1 MQEHTHGSFAD
12 SRAHADSD
20 PVVSPDDPFASID
33 TTLAHLERACYFA
46 SRELATGLFLAVKMQ
61 RPLFL
66 EGEPGVGKTE
76 LAKATAAL
84 IGTTLVRLQCYEG
97 LDAASALYEWDYP
110 RQIMSL
116 RLAEARGETPSND
129 TLYRGEF
136 LLKRPLLQSLMPDER
151 NPAAR
156 RVLLID
162 EIDRADEPFEA
173 FLLELLSDFQVTI
186 PEYGTIRAEHVPL
199 VIVTSNRTREVH
211 DALKR
216 RCLYQWIGYPER
228 EREMAIVAARASEA
242 ALSVQRAAVEFV
254 HQLRG
259 IDLFK
264 APGIAETIDW
274 CRALAALNVTEL
286 DPQSIETT
294 LGVLL
299 KYQDDL
305 ARVDRAMIDG
315 LLAAPALPE

>member
-1 MQEHTHGSFAD
+1 M
-12 SRAHADSD
+12 
-20 PVVSPDDPFASID
+20 PVDSID
-33 TTLAHLERACYFA
+33 DCIAQLQGQGYFA
-46 SRELATGLFLAVKMQ
+46 SRELATALFLALRMQ

-76 LAKATAAL
+76 LAKAAAGL
-84 IGTTLVRLQCYEG
+84 LGTSLLRLQCYEG
-97 LDAASALYEWDYP
+97 LDTASALYEWDYP
-110 RQIMSL
+110 RQIMAL
-116 RLAEARGETPSND
+116 RLAEAAGEKPRAD
-129 TLYRGEF
+129 TLYRDEF
-136 LLKRPLLQSLMPDER
+136 LLKRPLLQAFLPDPLHAET
-151 NPAAR
+151 P

-173 FLLELLSDFQVTI
+173 FLLELLSDFQVSI
-186 PEYGTIRAEHVPL
+186 PEFGTVRAQVIPL
-199 VIVTSNRTREVH
+199 VIMTSNRTREVH

-216 RCLYQWIGYPER
+216 RCLYQWIGYPDKAR
-228 EREMAIVAARASEA
+228 ELQIVA
-242 ALSVQRAAVEFV
+242 QRAPETAARLQQRAVDFV
-254 HQLRG
+254 HRLRG

-264 APGIAETIDW
+264 APGIAEAIDW

-286 DPQSIETT
+286 DPQSVQDT

-305 ARVDRAMIDG
+305 ARVDMPTIEQ

>member
-1 MQEHTHGSFAD
+1 M
-12 SRAHADSD
+12 
-20 PVVSPDDPFASID
+20 PVDSID
-33 TTLAHLERACYFA
+33 NCIAQLQGQGYFA
-46 SRELATGLFLAVKMQ
+46 SRELATALFLALRMQ

-76 LAKATAAL
+76 LAKAAAGL
-84 IGTTLVRLQCYEG
+84 LGTSLLRLQCYEG
-97 LDAASALYEWDYP
+97 LDTASALYEWDYP
-110 RQIMSL
+110 RQIMAL
-116 RLAEARGETPSND
+116 RLAEAAGEKPRAD
-129 TLYRGEF
+129 TLYRDEF
-136 LLKRPLLQSLMPDER
+136 LLKRPLLQALLPD
-151 NPAAR
+151 PLHSDTP

-173 FLLELLSDFQVTI
+173 FLLELLSDFQVSI
-186 PEYGTIRAEHVPL
+186 PEFGTVRAQVIPL
-199 VIVTSNRTREVH
+199 VIMTSNRTREVH

-216 RCLYQWIGYPER
+216 RCLYQWIGYPDKAR
-228 EREMAIVAARASEA
+228 ELQIVA
-242 ALSVQRAAVEFV
+242 QRAPETSARLQQRAVDFV
-254 HQLRG
+254 HRLRG

-264 APGIAETIDW
+264 APGIAEAIDW

-286 DPQSIETT
+286 DPQSVQDT

-305 ARVDRAMIDG
+305 ARVDTQTIEQ

>member
-1 MQEHTHGSFAD
+1 M
-12 SRAHADSD
+12 
-20 PVVSPDDPFASID
+20 PVDSID
-33 TTLAHLERACYFA
+33 DCIAQLQGQGYFA
-46 SRELATGLFLAVKMQ
+46 SRELATALFLALRMQ

-76 LAKATAAL
+76 LAKAAAGL
-84 IGTTLVRLQCYEG
+84 LGTSLLRLQCYEG
-97 LDAASALYEWDYP
+97 LDTASALYEWDYP
-110 RQIMSL
+110 RQIMAL
-116 RLAEARGETPSND
+116 RLAEAAGEKPRAD
-129 TLYRGEF
+129 TLYRDEF
-136 LLKRPLLQSLMPDER
+136 LLKRPLLQALLPDPLHPET
-151 NPAAR
+151 P

-173 FLLELLSDFQVTI
+173 FLLELLSDFQVSI
-186 PEYGTIRAEHVPL
+186 PEFGTVRAQVIPL
-199 VIVTSNRTREVH
+199 VIMTSNRTREVH

-216 RCLYQWIGYPER
+216 RCLYQWIGYPDKAR
-228 EREMAIVAARASEA
+228 ELQIVA
-242 ALSVQRAAVEFV
+242 QRAPETSARLQQRAVDFV
-254 HQLRG
+254 HRLRG

-264 APGIAETIDW
+264 APGIAEAIDW

-286 DPQSIETT
+286 DPQSVQDT

-305 ARVDRAMIDG
+305 ARVDTQTIEQ

>member
-1 MQEHTHGSFAD
+1 M
-12 SRAHADSD
+12 
-20 PVVSPDDPFASID
+20 PVDSID
-33 TTLAHLERACYFA
+33 NCIAQLQGQGYFA
-46 SRELATGLFLAVKMQ
+46 SRELATALFLALRMQ

-76 LAKATAAL
+76 LAKAAAGL
-84 IGTTLVRLQCYEG
+84 LGTSLLRLQCYEG
-97 LDAASALYEWDYP
+97 LDTASALYEWDYP
-110 RQIMSL
+110 RQIMAL
-116 RLAEARGETPSND
+116 RLAEAAGEKPRAD
-129 TLYRGEF
+129 TLYRDEF
-136 LLKRPLLQSLMPDER
+136 LLKRPLLQALLPD
-151 NPAAR
+151 PACPDTP

-173 FLLELLSDFQVTI
+173 FLLELLSDFQVSI
-186 PEYGTIRAEHVPL
+186 PEFGTVRAQVIPL
-199 VIVTSNRTREVH
+199 VIMTSNRTREVH

-216 RCLYQWIGYPER
+216 RCLYQWIGYPDKTR
-228 EREMAIVAARASEA
+228 ELQIVA
-242 ALSVQRAAVEFV
+242 QRAPETAARLQQRAVDFV
-254 HQLRG
+254 HRLRG

-264 APGIAETIDW
+264 APGIAEAIDW

-286 DPQSIETT
+286 DPQSVQDT

-305 ARVDRAMIDG
+305 ARVDPTTIEQ

>member
-1 MQEHTHGSFAD
+1 M
-12 SRAHADSD
+12 
-20 PVVSPDDPFASID
+20 PVDSID
-33 TTLAHLERACYFA
+33 DCLAQLQGQGYFA
-46 SRELATGLFLAVKMQ
+46 SRELATALFLVLRMQ

-76 LAKATAAL
+76 LAKAAAGL
-84 IGTTLVRLQCYEG
+84 LGTSLLRLQCYEG
-97 LDAASALYEWDYP
+97 LDTASALYEWDYP
-110 RQIMSL
+110 RQIMAL
-116 RLAEARGETPSND
+116 RLAEAAGEKPRAE
-129 TLYRGEF
+129 TLYRDEF
-136 LLKRPLLQSLMPDER
+136 LLKRPLLQALLPD
-151 NPAAR
+151 PAHPDTP

-173 FLLELLSDFQVTI
+173 FLLELLSDFQVSI
-186 PEYGTIRAEHVPL
+186 PEFGTVRAQVIPL
-199 VIVTSNRTREVH
+199 VIMTSNRTREVH

-216 RCLYQWIGYPER
+216 RCLYQWIGYPDKAR
-228 EREMAIVAARASEA
+228 ELQIVA
-242 ALSVQRAAVEFV
+242 QRAPETAAQLQQRAVDFV
-254 HQLRG
+254 HRLRG

-264 APGIAETIDW
+264 APGIAEAIDW

-286 DPQSIETT
+286 DPQSVQDT

-305 ARVDRAMIDG
+305 ARVDAPTIKQ

>member
-1 MQEHTHGSFAD
+1 M
-12 SRAHADSD
+12 
-20 PVVSPDDPFASID
+20 PVDSID
-33 TTLAHLERACYFA
+33 DCIAQLQGQGYFA
-46 SRELATGLFLAVKMQ
+46 SRELATALFLALRMQ

-76 LAKATAAL
+76 LAKAAAGL
-84 IGTTLVRLQCYEG
+84 LGTSLLRLQCYEG
-97 LDAASALYEWDYP
+97 LDTASALYEWDYP
-110 RQIMSL
+110 RQIMAL
-116 RLAEARGETPSND
+116 RLAEAAGEKPRAD
-129 TLYRGEF
+129 TLYRDEF
-136 LLKRPLLQSLMPDER
+136 LLKRPLLQALLPDPVHPET
-151 NPAAR
+151 P

-173 FLLELLSDFQVTI
+173 FLLELLSDFQVSI
-186 PEYGTIRAEHVPL
+186 PEFGTVRAQVIPL
-199 VIVTSNRTREVH
+199 VIMTSNRTREVH

-216 RCLYQWIGYPER
+216 RCLYQWIGYPDKAR
-228 EREMAIVAARASEA
+228 ELQIVA
-242 ALSVQRAAVEFV
+242 QRAPETSARLQQRAVDFV
-254 HQLRG
+254 HRLRG

-264 APGIAETIDW
+264 APGIAEAIDW

-286 DPQSIETT
+286 DPQSVQDT

-305 ARVDRAMIDG
+305 ARVDSQTIEQ

>member
-1 MQEHTHGSFAD
+1 M
-12 SRAHADSD
+12 
-20 PVVSPDDPFASID
+20 PVDSID
-33 TTLAHLERACYFA
+33 DCIAQLQGQGYFA
-46 SRELATGLFLAVKMQ
+46 SRELATALFLALRMQ

-76 LAKATAAL
+76 LAKAAAGL
-84 IGTTLVRLQCYEG
+84 LGTSLLRLQCYEG
-97 LDAASALYEWDYP
+97 LDTASALYEWDYP
-110 RQIMSL
+110 RQIMAL
-116 RLAEARGETPSND
+116 RLAEASGEKPRAD
-129 TLYRGEF
+129 TLYRDEF
-136 LLKRPLLQSLMPDER
+136 LLKRPLLQALLPD
-151 NPAAR
+151 PSHPDTP

-173 FLLELLSDFQVTI
+173 FLLELLSDFQVSI
-186 PEYGTIRAEHVPL
+186 PEFGTVRAQVIPL
-199 VIVTSNRTREVH
+199 VIMTSNRTREVH

-216 RCLYQWIGYPER
+216 RCLYQWIGYPDKAR
-228 EREMAIVAARASEA
+228 ELQIVAQRAPEA
-242 ALSVQRAAVEFV
+242 AARLQQRAVDFV
-254 HQLRG
+254 HRLRG

-286 DPQSIETT
+286 DPQSVQDT

-305 ARVDRAMIDG
+305 ARVDAPTIEQ
-315 LLAAPALPE
+315 LLTAPALPE

>member
-1 MQEHTHGSFAD
+1 M
-12 SRAHADSD
+12 
-20 PVVSPDDPFASID
+20 PVDSID
-33 TTLAHLERACYFA
+33 DCIAQLQGQGYFA
-46 SRELATGLFLAVKMQ
+46 SRELATALFLALRMQ

-76 LAKATAAL
+76 LAKAAAGL
-84 IGTTLVRLQCYEG
+84 LGTSLLRLQCYEG
-97 LDAASALYEWDYP
+97 LDTASALYEWDYP
-110 RQIMSL
+110 RQIMAL
-116 RLAEARGETPSND
+116 RLAEAAGEKPRAD
-129 TLYRGEF
+129 TLYRDEF
-136 LLKRPLLQSLMPDER
+136 LLKRPLLQALLPDPLHPET
-151 NPAAR
+151 P

-173 FLLELLSDFQVTI
+173 FLLELLSDFQVSI
-186 PEYGTIRAEHVPL
+186 PEFGTVRAQVIPL
-199 VIVTSNRTREVH
+199 VIMTSNRTREVH

-216 RCLYQWIGYPER
+216 RCLYQWIGYPDKAR
-228 EREMAIVAARASEA
+228 ELQIVA
-242 ALSVQRAAVEFV
+242 QRAPETSARLQQRAVDFV
-254 HQLRG
+254 HRLRG

-264 APGIAETIDW
+264 APGIAEAIDW

-286 DPQSIETT
+286 DPQSVQDT

-305 ARVDRAMIDG
+305 ARVDTSTIEQ

>member
-1 MQEHTHGSFAD
+1 M
-12 SRAHADSD
+12 
-20 PVVSPDDPFASID
+20 PVDSID
-33 TTLAHLERACYFA
+33 DCIAQLQGQGYFA
-46 SRELATGLFLAVKMQ
+46 SRELATALFLALRMQ

-76 LAKATAAL
+76 LAKAAAGL
-84 IGTTLVRLQCYEG
+84 LGTSLLRLQCYEG
-97 LDAASALYEWDYP
+97 LDTASALYEWDYP
-110 RQIMSL
+110 RQIMAL
-116 RLAEARGETPSND
+116 RLAEAAGEKPRAD
-129 TLYRGEF
+129 TLYRDEF
-136 LLKRPLLQSLMPDER
+136 LLKRPLLQALLPDPLHAET
-151 NPAAR
+151 P

-173 FLLELLSDFQVTI
+173 FLLELLSNFQVSI
-186 PEYGTIRAEHVPL
+186 PEFGTVRAQVIPL
-199 VIVTSNRTREVH
+199 VIMTSNRTREVH

-216 RCLYQWIGYPER
+216 RCLYQWIGYPDKAR
-228 EREMAIVAARASEA
+228 ELQIVA
-242 ALSVQRAAVEFV
+242 QRAPETAARLQQRAVDFV
-254 HQLRG
+254 HRLRG

-264 APGIAETIDW
+264 APGIAEAIDW

-286 DPQSIETT
+286 DPQSVQDT

-305 ARVDRAMIDG
+305 ARVDMPTIEQ

>member
-1 MQEHTHGSFAD
+1 M
-12 SRAHADSD
+12 
-20 PVVSPDDPFASID
+20 PVDSID
-33 TTLAHLERACYFA
+33 NCIAQLQGQGYFA
-46 SRELATGLFLAVKMQ
+46 SRELATALFLALRMQ

-76 LAKATAAL
+76 LAKAAAGL
-84 IGTTLVRLQCYEG
+84 LGTSLLRLQCYEG
-97 LDAASALYEWDYP
+97 LDTASALYEWDYP
-110 RQIMSL
+110 RQIMAL
-116 RLAEARGETPSND
+116 RLAEAAGEKPRAD
-129 TLYRGEF
+129 TLYRDEF
-136 LLKRPLLQSLMPDER
+136 LLKRPLLQALLPDTAH
-151 NPAAR
+151 PDTP

-173 FLLELLSDFQVTI
+173 FLLELLSDFQVSI
-186 PEYGTIRAEHVPL
+186 PEFGTVRAQVIPL
-199 VIVTSNRTREVH
+199 VIMTSNRTREVH

-216 RCLYQWIGYPER
+216 RCLYQWIGYPDKAR
-228 EREMAIVAARASEA
+228 ELQIVA
-242 ALSVQRAAVEFV
+242 QRAPETAARLQQRAVDFV
-254 HQLRG
+254 HRLRG

-264 APGIAETIDW
+264 APGIAEAIDW

-286 DPQSIETT
+286 DPQSVQDT

-305 ARVDRAMIDG
+305 ARVDTQTIEQ

>member
-1 MQEHTHGSFAD
+1 M
-12 SRAHADSD
+12 
-20 PVVSPDDPFASID
+20 PVDSID
-33 TTLAHLERACYFA
+33 NCIAQLQGQGYFA
-46 SRELATGLFLAVKMQ
+46 SRELATALFLALRMQ

-76 LAKATAAL
+76 LAKAAAGL
-84 IGTTLVRLQCYEG
+84 LGTSLLRLQCYEG
-97 LDAASALYEWDYP
+97 LDTASALYEWDYP
-110 RQIMSL
+110 RQIMAL
-116 RLAEARGETPSND
+116 RLAEAAGEKPRAD
-129 TLYRGEF
+129 TLYRDEF
-136 LLKRPLLQSLMPDER
+136 LLKRPLLQALLPD
-151 NPAAR
+151 PLHPDTP

-173 FLLELLSDFQVTI
+173 FLLELLSDFQVSI
-186 PEYGTIRAEHVPL
+186 PEFGTVRAQVIPL
-199 VIVTSNRTREVH
+199 VIMTSNRTREVH

-216 RCLYQWIGYPER
+216 RCLYQWIGYPDNAR
-228 EREMAIVAARASEA
+228 ELQIVA
-242 ALSVQRAAVEFV
+242 QRAPETSARLQQRAVDFV
-254 HQLRG
+254 HRLRG

-264 APGIAETIDW
+264 APGIAEAIDW

-286 DPQSIETT
+286 DPQSVQDT

-305 ARVDRAMIDG
+305 ARVDTQTIEQ